1 MLQLIKNAV
10 KWALSL
16 FAVKPD
22 VVVVNTIST
31 PQQEAKPKAKKKY
44 YPPKKKAP
52 AKMEPAK
59 SAPAK
64 KQQNKTK

>member
-16 FAVKPD
+16 FAEKPD
-22 VVVVNTIST
+22 VIVVNNVSA
-31 PQQEAKPKAKKKY
+31 QLKEEKPKAKKKY

-59 SAPAK
+59 PAPAK